1 MGTPCKIRGKLRSKV
16 LRNKEF
22 PQKKVLSLVL
32 CVAVMLSVM
41 VMGAGAA
48 FSDQD
53 KIENTEAVNMCT
65 ALNIIGG
72 YPDGSYKPEGNIK
85 RSEITKMICVAL
97 NGGKEPNVSTNTT
110 PTFSD
115 VRGTNAAWAEG
126 YIESCVAQGII
137 SGVGGGRFSPN
148 GNVTGTQLAK
158 MLLVSLGYNA
168 NTEGFVGNAWATNV
182 NVIASQKGLYEGL
195 ESMDTSAALTRD
207 NAAQMVWNA
216 MNAYEVEYKT
226 TIITDENGKLET
238 IVTVQDK
245 VVGTN
250 RDKITLM
257 EDKYEAKTETGILS
271 SVKFD
276 DSTDA
281 YTTAVTGVT
290 DGTNGIGNID
300 SSVDYSDL
308 MGQEVKVVYTKD
320 KKTDDINLLGIYAT
334 DKNRTLEFI
343 YDDAKVS
350 GGTVTLDGKDYDITG
365 IKTIATNGTVV
376 KAADYDQWSNYPYE
390 AVKLVDN
397 DNDKV
402 YEYAVVNP
410 FKVAQLTS
418 LTSKVAYFENAL
430 DDTKSSSVKLDELDY
445 YTDMAEDDY
454 VLLTEAAYSV
464 SGNVVAVKA
473 DTISGKVDG
482 TRTDDS
488 ILVDGTWYK
497 KAGDSVTAPTAGD
510 DLEYAVVA
518 NGFYFVTEGATGSAD
533 KLALVLKV
541 GSQDFDGDYRDVK
554 LLLSD
559 GSTKTTKAYVKEGT
573 EKNTPKVATLYT
585 YTENSDGFVLKDI
598 ENGKDIGMDETVLSG
613 AGGTVKYNSKTNKVG
628 TTRLAADAKVFVLYD
643 KSTDGTSYKGK
654 LITGSDA
661 DKWADGEYWFT
672 VAYTDGNVKILV
684 ASVGNKD
691 LPNATDDSAY
701 GVILSEPYSN
711 QDEDGN
717 DVWIVDSFLT
727 ESGVVSITVDAEEWD
742 DDENGSLS
750 KNALVSYKMDGSSY
764 VEVTAS
770 PKGATAAVGAVT
782 DVSGDYVTI
791 KTTSGSVELKL
802 DKDDSSVLYFDSDL
816 GEEASGSIKK
826 AAKMDNENYY
836 ANILVIYK
844 GTQEADQSYIIWG
857 AAVDVNN
864 QLQDENGGDIL
875 ISVGK

>member
-1 MGTPCKIRGKLRSKV
+1 MADKG
-16 LRNKEF
+16 F

-72 YPDGSYKPEGNIK
+72 YEDGSYHPERNIE

-97 NGGKEPNVSTNTT
+97 NGGKEPNLGTPVT

-115 VRGTNAAWAEG
+115 VRGSADAWAEK
-126 YIESCVAQGII
+126 YIESCVAQGIV
-137 SGVGGGRFSPN
+137 SGVGGGRFSPA
-148 GNVTGTQLAK
+148 GNVTGSQLAK
-158 MLLVSLGYNA
+158 MLLVCLGYDA
-168 NTEGFVGNAWATNV
+168 DIEGFTGNAWDTNV
-182 NVIASQKGLYEGL
+182 NVRASQKGLYEGL
-195 ESMDTSAALTRD
+195 ENMDVSAAITRD
-207 NAAQMVWNA
+207 DAAQMMWNA
-216 MNAYEVEYKT
+216 LNAYEIEYKT
-226 TIITDENGKLET
+226 KIITDENGNL
-238 IVTVQDK
+238 ITVNEPVDK
-245 VVGTN
+245 VDG
-250 RDKITLM
+250 DFQKITMLQ
-257 EDKYEAKTETGILS
+257 DKYEAKTETGILS

-343 YDDAKVS
+343 YDDAKVN
-350 GGTVTLDGKDYDITG
+350 GGTVTLDGKDYNITG
-365 IKTIATNGTVV
+365 IMTIATNGTVV
-376 KAADYDQWSNYPYE
+376 DKNDYDNWSSYPYE

-418 LTSKVAYFENAL
+418 LTSKVAYFENVLEDAL
-430 DDTKSSSVKLDELDY
+430 GSVESSSVKLDELDY

-464 SGNVVAVKA
+464 SGNAVAVKA

-482 TRTDDS
+482 TRTDGS

-541 GSQDFDGDYRDVK
+541 GNQDFDGDYRDVK

-573 EKNTPKVATLYT
+573 KKNAPEVATLYT

-613 AGGTVKYNSKTNKVG
+613 AGGTVKYNSTTNKVG
-628 TTRLAADAKVFVLYD
+628 NTRLAADAKVFVLYD

-654 LITGSDA
+654 LITGADA

-711 QDEDGN
+711 KDEDGN

-742 DDENGSLS
+742 SGLS
-750 KNALVSYKMDGSSY
+750 KNDLVSYKMDGSSY
-764 VEVTAS
+764 VEVTDS
-770 PKGATAAVGAVT
+770 PDGATAAVGAVT

-791 KTTSGSVELKL
+791 KTASNPVELKL

-826 AAKMDNENYY
+826 AAKMDESNYY

-844 GTQEADQSYIIWG
+844 DTVEDDQSHIIWG

-864 QLQDENGGDIL
+864 QLQNEDGDDIL
-875 ISVGK
+875 ISAK

>member
-1 MGTPCKIRGKLRSKV
+1 
-16 LRNKEF
+16 
-22 PQKKVLSLVL
+22 
-32 CVAVMLSVM
+32 
-41 VMGAGAA
+41 
-48 FSDQD
+48 
-53 KIENTEAVNMCT
+53 
-65 ALNIIGG
+65 
-72 YPDGSYKPEGNIK
+72 
-85 RSEITKMICVAL
+85 
-97 NGGKEPNVSTNTT
+97 
-110 PTFSD
+110 
-115 VRGTNAAWAEG
+115 
-126 YIESCVAQGII
+126 
-137 SGVGGGRFSPN
+137 
-148 GNVTGTQLAK
+148 
-158 MLLVSLGYNA
+158 
-168 NTEGFVGNAWATNV
+168 
-182 NVIASQKGLYEGL
+182 YEGL
-195 ESMDTSAALTRD
+195 ENMDVSAAITRD
-207 NAAQMVWNA
+207 DAAQMMWNA
-216 MNAYEVEYKT
+216 LNAYEIEYKT
-226 TIITDENGKLET
+226 KIITDENGNL
-238 IVTVQDK
+238 ITVNEPVDK
-245 VVGTN
+245 VDG
-250 RDKITLM
+250 DFQKITMLQ
-257 EDKYEAKTETGILS
+257 DKYEAKTETGILS

-343 YDDAKVS
+343 YDDAKVN
-350 GGTVTLDGKDYDITG
+350 GGTVTLDGKDYNITG
-365 IKTIATNGTVV
+365 IMTIATNGTVV
-376 KAADYDQWSNYPYE
+376 DKNDYDNWSSYPYE

-418 LTSKVAYFENAL
+418 LTSKVAYFENVLEDAL
-430 DDTKSSSVKLDELDY
+430 GSVESSSVKLDELDY

-464 SGNVVAVKA
+464 SGNAVAVKA

-482 TRTDDS
+482 TRTDGS

-541 GSQDFDGDYRDVK
+541 GNQDFDGDYRDVK

-573 EKNTPKVATLYT
+573 KKNAPEVATLYT

-613 AGGTVKYNSKTNKVG
+613 AGGTVKYNSTTNKVG
-628 TTRLAADAKVFVLYD
+628 NTRLAADAKVFVLYD

-654 LITGSDA
+654 LITGADA

-711 QDEDGN
+711 KDEDGN

-742 DDENGSLS
+742 SGLS
-750 KNALVSYKMDGSSY
+750 KNDLVSYKMDGSSY
-764 VEVTAS
+764 VEVTDS
-770 PKGATAAVGAVT
+770 PDGATAAVGAVT

-791 KTTSGSVELKL
+791 KTASNPVELKL

-826 AAKMDNENYY
+826 AAKMDESNYY

-844 GTQEADQSYIIWG
+844 DTVEDDQSHIIWG

-864 QLQDENGGDIL
+864 QLQNEDGDDIL
-875 ISVGK
+875 ISAK

>member
-1 MGTPCKIRGKLRSKV
+1 MGVPCKIRGKLRSKA
-16 LRNKEF
+16 LRGKEF

-72 YPDGSYKPEGNIK
+72 YEDGSYHPERNIE

-97 NGGKEPNVSTNTT
+97 NGGKEPNLGTPVT

-115 VRGTNAAWAEG
+115 VRGSADAWAEK
-126 YIESCVAQGII
+126 YIESCVAQGIV
-137 SGVGGGRFSPN
+137 SGVGGGRFSPA
-148 GNVTGTQLAK
+148 GNVTGSQLAK
-158 MLLVSLGYNA
+158 MLLVCLGYDA
-168 NTEGFVGNAWATNV
+168 DIEGFTGNAWDTNV
-182 NVIASQKGLYEGL
+182 NVRASQKGLYEGL
-195 ESMDTSAALTRD
+195 ENMDVSAAITRD
-207 NAAQMVWNA
+207 DAAQMMWNA
-216 MNAYEVEYKT
+216 LNAYEIEYKT
-226 TIITDENGKLET
+226 KIITDENGNL
-238 IVTVQDK
+238 ITVNEPVDK
-245 VVGTN
+245 VDG
-250 RDKITLM
+250 DFQKITMLQ
-257 EDKYEAKTETGILS
+257 DKYEAKTETGILS

-343 YDDAKVS
+343 YDDAKVN
-350 GGTVTLDGKDYDITG
+350 GGTVTLDGKDYNITG
-365 IKTIATNGTVV
+365 IMTIATNGTVV
-376 KAADYDQWSNYPYE
+376 DKNDYDNWSSYPYE

-418 LTSKVAYFENAL
+418 LTSKVAYFENVLEDAL
-430 DDTKSSSVKLDELDY
+430 GSVESSSVKLDELDY

-464 SGNVVAVKA
+464 SGNAVAVKA

-482 TRTDDS
+482 TRTDGS

-541 GSQDFDGDYRDVK
+541 GNQDFDGDYRDVK

-573 EKNTPKVATLYT
+573 KKNAPEVATLYT

-613 AGGTVKYNSKTNKVG
+613 AGGTVKYNSTTNKVG
-628 TTRLAADAKVFVLYD
+628 NTRLAADAKVFVLYD

-654 LITGSDA
+654 LITGADA

-711 QDEDGN
+711 KDEDGN

-742 DDENGSLS
+742 SGLS
-750 KNALVSYKMDGSSY
+750 KNDLVSYKMDGSSY
-764 VEVTAS
+764 VEVTDS
-770 PKGATAAVGAVT
+770 PDGATAAVGAVT

-791 KTTSGSVELKL
+791 KTASNPVELKL

-826 AAKMDNENYY
+826 AAKMDESNYY

-844 GTQEADQSYIIWG
+844 DTVEDDQSHIIWG

-864 QLQDENGGDIL
+864 QLQNEDGDDIL
-875 ISVGK
+875 ISAK